1 MLNVD
6 LITVMYTSTLA
17 KKIQTKK
24 PKQKPQITKQNIII
38 NKSIEKKTQTNR
50 FFWAFSALMNTVML
64 IWLTIYIL

>member
-38 NKSIEKKTQTNR
+38 NKSIEKKHKQIVS
-50 FFWAFSALMNTVML
+50 FGHFLHL
-64 IWLTIYIL
+64 

>member
-17 KKIQTKK
+17 KKKIQTKT

-38 NKSIEKKTQTNR
+38 NKSIEKKHKQIVS
-50 FFWAFSALMNTVML
+50 FGHFLHL
-64 IWLTIYIL
+64 